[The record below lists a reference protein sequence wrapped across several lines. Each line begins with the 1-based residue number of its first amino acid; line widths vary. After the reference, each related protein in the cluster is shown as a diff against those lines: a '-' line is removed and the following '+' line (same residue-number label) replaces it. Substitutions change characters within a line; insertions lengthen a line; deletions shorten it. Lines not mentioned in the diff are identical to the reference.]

1 MVFVWAHCTSQHF
14 AVLIRRSFYNF
25 IFGGFV
31 MTKTTG
37 FLHPQKRW
45 FPAAVTLRFQSM
57 IRVVLCLFAEPQNR
71 NGTRTLEPWNVL
83 LCCKAGLM
91 AVHLTQVGF
100 QQFAFFLGHQ
110 IHFLQISTSD
120 PVGHQVK
127 FIIKFNQHHQ
137 YPIFF
142 IKALLF
148 SLPGE

>member
-1 MVFVWAHCTSQHF
+1 
-14 AVLIRRSFYNF
+14 
-25 IFGGFV
+25 
-31 MTKTTG
+31 
-37 FLHPQKRW
+37 
-45 FPAAVTLRFQSM
+45 M